1 MDGAVE
7 SGRRAAREV
16 LVAMGTLPR
25 DGLWEEVEKQIK
37 VWAWNLKYI

>member
-16 LVAMGTLPR
+16 GAALDGGPERRFLL
-25 DGLWEEVEKQIK
+25 DGLER
-37 VWAWNLKYI
+37 